1 MAMDLGSM
9 DLLLYLWLLLVL
21 GLGVDISIVT
31 DFIKGFT
38 PVVFLKP
45 IKEYSNSIALI
56 NCSSIKSEIF
66 LCLLPSEVY

>member
-21 GLGVDISIVT
+21 GLVVDINIAT

-38 PVVFLKP
+38 PMLF
-45 IKEYSNSIALI
+45 
-56 NCSSIKSEIF
+56 F
-66 LCLLPSEVY
+66 